1 MHEIPLDYFERD
13 DHTSEQI
20 MGVRLMNLTKTFDK
34 KKVAVQNLSLDLYE
48 GEILSFLGHNGAGKT
63 TTMYVNET
71 SIDRTCR
78 ISGRAFCQGRFWRV

>member
-1 MHEIPLDYFERD
+1 MHWIPLDYFERD

-20 MGVRLMNLTKTFDK
+20 VGVRLMNLTKKFDK

-63 TTMYVNET
+63 TTMYVNEE
-71 SIDRTCR
+71 SIART
-78 ISGRAFCQGRFWRV
+78 F